1 MVNITPKEAQAA
13 LNDIQRFTDKTQS
26 IIKLWFFYMI
36 VWGLIWI
43 VTFLA
48 TQLRPDLIGWIWW
61 SMIGLGMIISALRGI
76 RQSRQVRLVPGSQV
90 ALMSARLGIFYGL
103 LYAFGC
109 LWSFV
114 LGLSSLQIGLLWIT
128 ITMFGYIVAGV
139 WLQLRLYIIL
149 GFAVTLMTISG
160 YYLVPHYFWFWSA
173 IFAGLP
179 LVVVGV
185 YWLRQR

>member
-1 MVNITPKEAQAA
+1 MVNITSKEAQAA

-26 IIKLWFFYMI
+26 IIKLW
-36 VWGLIWI
+36 
-43 VTFLA
+43 
-48 TQLRPDLIGWIWW
+48 
-61 SMIGLGMIISALRGI
+61 
-76 RQSRQVRLVPGSQV
+76 
-90 ALMSARLGIFYGL
+90 
-103 LYAFGC
+103 
-109 LWSFV
+109 

-128 ITMFGYIVAGV
+128 ITMFDYIVAGV

-160 YYLVPHYFWFWSA
+160 YCLVPHYFWFWSA